1 MDYLLIIV
9 IKLIAERTLSGLGR
23 GGIRLNPLPDGK
35 GYMVMAGHVRTGL
48 HGANSSVALQL
59 LLLSPVLVG
68 LCGDQKFE
76 WLGVV
81 VHEWRC

>member
-9 IKLIAERTLSGLGR
+9 IQLIAERTLSDLGR

-35 GYMVMAGHVRTGL
+35 GNMVMAGGVRTGL

-68 LCGDQKFE
+68 LCGDQIFE
-76 WLGVV
+76 
-81 VHEWRC
+81 